1 MNFQVD
7 VEKAKAAFASYDIDG
22 DGMISIDGKYQI
34 GLITKIATYLITNLF
49 VIEYLIGCRA
59 NSNIERDDDIAK
71 MFRIFDVNKDGALE
85 LDEFIESLKFCG
97 ISKEIVELNVLEIRD
112 AFNVFDANGDGKI
125 TLQGRYRFKKAR

>member
-1 MNFQVD
+1 
-7 VEKAKAAFASYDIDG
+7 
-22 DGMISIDGKYQI
+22 
-34 GLITKIATYLITNLF
+34 
-49 VIEYLIGCRA
+49 
-59 NSNIERDDDIAK
+59 